1 MASNHYNYGV
11 QRPSRPPYDP
21 YNPNSAGESDYQY
34 AGPSSRTLPAIRRP
48 FMPSV
53 RQEPERGEPPPPLT
67 GDPSFDIL
75 DWHPAYQSCQR
86 FFVDH
91 AQHEQATQA
100 LCALINIRLPYQHP
114 TNPILSY
121 IPSGGANSSRNGHN
135 NNYAFTFTHSGH
147 GPDARRNGHSPSSSS
162 SNQQPTFVSL
172 IPYIRRLIVTGFD
185 QPAILHG
192 FFGDDYERG
201 MLPHLDCERR
211 NYLFA
216 AKSNGF
222 RCKKMYDNGSGMG
235 TGTDESVPFMKPLE
249 DAKVEELLAAEKAWS
264 KWLAMEDWMIGDRRP
279 VEEGRREERE
289 ETMRG
294 RYTGGGIG
302 GSENLPDGVGDAFA
316 GE

>member
-1 MASNHYNYGV
+1 MASNHYNFAYG
-11 QRPSRPPYDP
+11 RPYH
-21 YNPNSAGESDYQY
+21 PNGAGPSDYQH
-34 AGPSSRTLPAIRRP
+34 AGPSQWTLPATQHP

-53 RQEPERGEPPPPLT
+53 QQQPEREEVAPPLT

-100 LCALINIRLPYQHP
+100 LCALVNIRLPFQHP
-114 TNPILSY
+114 TNPIVSFV
-121 IPSGGANSSRNGHN
+121 PSDAANSSGNSNGNGN
-135 NNYAFTFTHSGH
+135 NNYAFTFTHSG
-147 GPDARRNGHSPSSSS
+147 PDARRNGHAS
-162 SNQQPTFVSL
+162 SNNPNHQPTFVSL

-192 FFGDDYERG
+192 FFGDAYQRG
-201 MLPHLDCERR
+201 ILPHLDCERR

-216 AKSNGF
+216 AKSEGF
-222 RCKKMYDNGSGMG
+222 HCKKMYDTGSGMG
-235 TGTDESVPFMKPLE
+235 NGMDESVPFMKPLE
-249 DAKVEELLAAEKAWS
+249 DAKVEELTAAEKAWS
-264 KWLAMEDWMIGDRRP
+264 KWLAMEDWMVGDRRLP
-279 VEEGRREERE
+279 EEERREERE

-302 GSENLPDGVGDAFA
+302 GSENLPDGVGHAFA